1 MVPVMSE
8 STTGTRLAEPPSPE
22 RPSGPRGLRGDLIAV
37 AVALVLVGVAVGLGL
52 YFNRPGSGVV
62 IYAFAPPLFGD
73 WLPHVGP
80 GSLFAVVIAVAVI
93 AWGPALAAR
102 LPWRRLLIFGYLA
115 SVCWTFALAMVD
127 GWNRG
132 FTERLTTNHEYLHEV
147 PGITDIPLMLHEFSS
162 RILDFR
168 PSSWVTHVSGHPPGA
183 TLVFV
188 WLDRIGLGGGAWAA
202 TACVVVGCLIAV
214 AVPATLSL
222 LGRPDAGRAT
232 VPFAVLTPGVIW
244 IGASADGL
252 FAGVTATAIA
262 ILALASRTARRDFSA
277 TLAFVAGALLGFGIF
292 LSYGLVLLGLLVL
305 VVCLL
310 GRQWRVAA
318 LAALGALAVVGVFAL
333 SGFWWLD
340 GYHLVVERYY
350 QGIASDRPYSYWV
363 WADLAALAIAVGPAV
378 IAGIRRTVAESFL
391 VRPRRALLSDPV
403 LLIVLAALLTIVF
416 ADLSGLSKAEVE
428 RIWLPFAVWLLPA
441 TSLLPTGGRRW
452 WLAAQAATALL
463 VNHLVLTIW

>member
-1 MVPVMSE
+1 MVPVMNE
-8 STTGTRLAEPPSPE
+8 STPGAVLAEPTTPQPA
-22 RPSGPRGLRGDLIAV
+22 RAPHGLRADLV
-37 AVALVLVGVAVGLGL
+37 AVASALALVGAATAGGL

-80 GSLFAVVIAVAVI
+80 GSLFAVLIAVAVI
-93 AWGPALAAR
+93 AWGPALAER
-102 LPWRRLLIFGYLA
+102 LPWRRLLPLGYLA
-115 SVCWTFALAMVD
+115 SLGWTFALAMVD

-132 FTERLTTNHEYLHEV
+132 FTNRLTTNHEYLHEV
-147 PGITDIPLMLHEFSS
+147 PGITDIPLMLRQFSS
-162 RILDFR
+162 RILDFQ
-168 PSSWVTHVSGHPPGA
+168 PHSWTTHVAGHPPGA

-202 TACVVVGCLIAV
+202 TACVVIGCLITV

-222 LGRPDAGRAT
+222 LGRETAACAT
-232 VPFAVLTPGVIW
+232 MPFAVLTPGVIW

-262 ILALASRTARRDFSA
+262 LLALAGHGFSA
-277 TLAFVAGALLGFGIF
+277 RKSYGVPVALLAGLLLGYGAF
-292 LSYGLVLLGLLVL
+292 LSYGLVLLGLIALAVG
-305 VVCLL
+305 LL
-310 GRQWRVAA
+310 GRDWRVAA
-318 LAALGALAVVGVFAL
+318 LAALGAVAVAGVFAL
-333 SGFWWLD
+333 AGFWWLD

-350 QGIASDRPYSYWV
+350 QGIASQRPYPYWV
-363 WADLAALAIAVGPAV
+363 WADVAALAIATGPAV
-378 IAGIRRTVAESFL
+378 VAGVRRTAAEAFL
-391 VRPRRALLSDPV
+391 SKPWRWDPV
-403 LLIVLAALLTIVF
+403 VVIVVAALLTIAF

-441 TSLLPTGGRRW
+441 TSLLPSGGRRW
-452 WLAAQAATALL
+452 WLAGQAATALL